1 MTSSKGLP
9 NGIPDLNPS
18 PPTSPPSQCQL
29 DSAVAGGHREAA
41 ALGLQ
46 LEAERRE
53 AVRQRLGLEAQLAVV
68 LLQLS
73 EAQAGDSQRQSVVVG
88 LQVGG

>member
-1 MTSSKGLP
+1 M
-9 NGIPDLNPS
+9 
-18 PPTSPPSQCQL
+18 
-29 DSAVAGGHREAA
+29 
-41 ALGLQ
+41 
-46 LEAERRE
+46 
-53 AVRQRLGLEAQLAVV
+53 GLEAQLAVV